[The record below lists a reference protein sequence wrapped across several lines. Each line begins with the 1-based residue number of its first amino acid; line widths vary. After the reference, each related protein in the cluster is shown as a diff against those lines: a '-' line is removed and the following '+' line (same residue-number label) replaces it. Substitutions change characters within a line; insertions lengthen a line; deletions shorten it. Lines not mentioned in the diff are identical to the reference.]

1 MNNEVLERALRQLG
15 ESYDKAKMLNS
26 GPHRTNYIL
35 EKQINEL
42 NKRLKEMAWT
52 NMQRSVYD
60 TGVSEE
66 EMKEYYK
73 LISERNKLLQKLY
86 PSMKQSKGKQKTLT
100 KQMNPRK
107 PNY

>member
-1 MNNEVLERALRQLG
+1 MENEALERALRQLG

-26 GPHRTNYIL
+26 GPYRANYLL
-35 EKQINEL
+35 ERKINEL
-42 NKRLKEMAWT
+42 NKTLKEMALR
-52 NMQRSVYD
+52 NMQKSVYD
-60 TGVSEE
+60 TGVSEG

>member
-1 MNNEVLERALRQLG
+1 MSNEALERALRQLN

-26 GPHRTNYIL
+26 GQYRTNYIL
-35 EKQINEL
+35 ERKINEL
-42 NKRLKEMAWT
+42 NKTLKEMALR
-52 NMQRSVYD
+52 NMQRCVYE

-66 EMKEYYK
+66 ETKKYYK
-73 LISERNKLLQKLY
+73 LVSERNKLLQQLY
-86 PSMKQSKGKQKTLT
+86 PSMKQSKGNQKTLT